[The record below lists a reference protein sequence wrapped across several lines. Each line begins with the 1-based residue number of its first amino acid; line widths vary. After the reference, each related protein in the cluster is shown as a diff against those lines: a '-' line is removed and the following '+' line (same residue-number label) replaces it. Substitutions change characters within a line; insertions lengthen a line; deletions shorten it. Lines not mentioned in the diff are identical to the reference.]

1 MRERIGVP
9 SQAQVR
15 EWRKLTMEKHRRR
28 QGRFLAE
35 GMKVVAELLRSG
47 RPAEALL
54 VAGEKAGL
62 VEERFDGLPG
72 GMPIFRLTDREW
84 KSLSQD
90 RSPEGVM
97 AVAGLPKPA
106 DPAVLLAKEPGPL
119 LLLHRVTN
127 PNNLGALLRTAHWF
141 GFRTVLVSE
150 GSCDASNPKTVRT
163 SMGSLFHLTVIE
175 DLDFRKLLIE
185 IRGRF
190 RIVGSDVRTG
200 IAPHPCR
207 PETALLMGSESH
219 GLPGELLA
227 ETQEQWRIP
236 GGRGADSLS
245 LPQAAAIMMYECVR
259 KASCN
264 EGG

>member
-1 MRERIGVP
+1 
-9 SQAQVR
+9 
-15 EWRKLTMEKHRRR
+15 
-28 QGRFLAE
+28 
-35 GMKVVAELLRSG
+35 
-47 RPAEALL
+47 
-54 VAGEKAGL
+54 
-62 VEERFDGLPG
+62 
-72 GMPIFRLTDREW
+72 
-84 KSLSQD
+84 
-90 RSPEGVM
+90 
-97 AVAGLPKPA
+97 
-106 DPAVLLAKEPGPL
+106 
-119 LLLHRVTN
+119 
-127 PNNLGALLRTAHWF
+127 
-141 GFRTVLVSE
+141 
-150 GSCDASNPKTVRT
+150 
-163 SMGSLFHLTVIE
+163 MGSLFHLTVIE